1 MFIRKTKIK
10 SKQGDE
16 GGYYSYRIV
25 ESERVGDKVQQRTLL
40 NLGKH
45 FDIEPAHWP
54 LLMARI
60 QHLLN
65 GQKDVFED
73 DLKLDHA
80 LEAAAH
86 RYAAAILQKHA
97 QPAGKP
103 DQKSHF
109 ESVNLNEIEVMRP
122 RSIGVENLADH
133 AIEQLG
139 LVPKL
144 EALGFNSRDTA
155 AAVGN
160 IVGRLVAP
168 DSELATLEWL
178 QSRSALGEL
187 IDHDFH
193 TTSLTRLYQVTDKLF
208 KNSAEIEKHLYQ
220 RETDLFNLERRIVLY
235 DLTNTYVE
243 GQASKNPKA
252 QFGRSKEKRSDCR
265 LVTMGLVLDGD
276 GFPLQSRIFEGNV
289 SEPKTLEEMI
299 NQLRDGVEQADQ
311 KKPVVIMDAGIAS
324 EANVHW
330 LRSNDHLYIVVSRDQ
345 NKQKPD
351 LETGGILVKDE
362 PGNRVI
368 VEKVAN
374 EDAQE
379 VRVFCHSEGK
389 EKKEQSIRDK
399 FSDRF
404 EQALHHLNEGLNKK
418 GGTKKYEK
426 VLERIG
432 RLKEKHPRVSGEYR
446 MEVIADEAKQHAVKI
461 KWQRQGAQK
470 DEQMGIYCLRTN
482 LLDWEADT
490 LWRTYVMLAEVEATF
505 RSLKTDFGFRPVYH
519 QKEIRVSAHLFISLL
534 AYHIAHTIRFQLKSK
549 GVHLS
554 WKRLRNIMSSQQ
566 RVTVSLPTKNNEV
579 IHVRTTTR
587 AESEQKA
594 ICDALGVATDKM
606 GKRET
611 RISEK

>member
-330 LRSNDHLYIVVSRDQ
+330 LRSNGHLYIVVSRDQ

-490 LWRTYVMLAEVEATF
+490 LWRTYVMLTEVEATF

>member
-490 LWRTYVMLAEVEATF
+490 LWRTYVMLTEVEATF

>member
-10 SKQGDE
+10 GKQGDE